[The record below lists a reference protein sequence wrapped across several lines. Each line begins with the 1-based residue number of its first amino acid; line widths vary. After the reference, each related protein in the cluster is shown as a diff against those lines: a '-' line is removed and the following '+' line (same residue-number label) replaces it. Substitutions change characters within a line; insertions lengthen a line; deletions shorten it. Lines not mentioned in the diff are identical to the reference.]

1 MKFNEL
7 SLKGAY
13 LIDLNPLCDER
24 GYFMRSFCKKEFE
37 KYSLCTDF
45 VQHSISEN
53 YKKGTLRGLHYQ
65 KHPYE
70 EIKIVYCLKGAVYD
84 VILDLRKNSPSYKK
98 WLSFN
103 LNENNKKMLYIPKG
117 FAHGFLT
124 LEDNTLIS
132 YYMNDYFNNEAYSGI
147 KYNDK
152 AFDVEWIQTP
162 KMISEKDSNYGDFQ
176 D

>member
-1 MKFNEL
+1 MRFTEL

-13 LIDLNPLCDER
+13 LIELAQFCDER

-45 VQHSISEN
+45 VQHSISDN

-70 EIKIVYCLKGAVYD
+70 EIKIVSCLKGAVYD
-84 VILDLRKNSPSYKK
+84 VILDLRKYSTSYKQ
-98 WLSFN
+98 WLGFK

-132 YYMNDYFNNEAYSGI
+132 YYMSDYFNNESYMGI
-147 KYNDK
+147 RYNDK
-152 AFDVEWIQTP
+152 DFNIEWIQAP
-162 KMISEKDSNYGDFQ
+162 EIISEKDSNYEDFQ